1 MAALAQNGRT
11 LRSHRRAFGDDLGN
25 NTNQE
30 GGGKKH
36 KKGSIAALV
45 ANSSSA
51 TSSTDSVNASN
62 ACSATLMQDIDM
74 NDRQNPQYVTDY
86 VMDIYT
92 FFRDAEVKKSAD
104 VGYMSRQSD
113 INERMR
119 AILIDWLV
127 EVHLKFKLM
136 PETLYLT
143 VNVLD
148 RFLAV
153 KDVHRSRLQLV
164 GCASMLV
171 AAKYE
176 EIYAPEV
183 RDFVYISDKAFT
195 RDDVLATE
203 SEIINTLAFNF
214 TVPTTYHFL
223 NRFFK
228 AAGAEPGCKF
238 KQAAR
243 YYAERT
249 LQEYKFL
256 KYRSSMIAAA
266 ACALALKA
274 TRGEATTCALGAW
287 SPALVQHS
295 GYADAELTQCMVRSK
310 CEWHRINACVCVC
323 VLFVCVCVFLV
334 CSLHCVLYIS
344 PPSPSPIVR
353 HHRRHPPRGE
363 KEPQG
368 REEEVREPP
377 FPGRRDHSDP
387 GHPAPVVVVVVV
399 AATAM
404 TAAAAIERHASIEW
418 NAGSAVDG

>member
-1 MAALAQNGRT
+1 
-11 LRSHRRAFGDDLGN
+11 
-25 NTNQE
+25 
-30 GGGKKH
+30 
-36 KKGSIAALV
+36 
-45 ANSSSA
+45 
-51 TSSTDSVNASN
+51 
-62 ACSATLMQDIDM
+62 
-74 NDRQNPQYVTDY
+74 
-86 VMDIYT
+86 
-92 FFRDAEVKKSAD
+92 
-104 VGYMSRQSD
+104 MSKQTD
-113 INERMR
+113 INEKMR

-148 RFLAV
+148 RFLTV

-195 RDDVLATE
+195 RDDVLAME

-228 AAGAEPGCKF
+228 VRANRRSQRARSRCRLAQIPYISHRNERERLMGDCFHVFCVALCCQAAGAEPGCKF

-266 ACALALKA
+266 ACSLALKA
-274 TRGEATTCALGAW
+274 TRGEATQCPLGAW
-287 SPALVQHS
+287 SPALQQHS
-295 GYADAELTQCMVRSK
+295 SYAEADLHHCMYD
-310 CEWHRINACVCVC
+310 ITAC
-323 VLFVCVCVFLV
+323 
-334 CSLHCVLYIS
+334 I
-344 PPSPSPIVR
+344 R
-353 HHRRHPPRGE
+353 RGE
-363 KEPQG
+363 KKSLKAVKKKYASHRFLGAANLPI
-368 REEEVREPP
+368 
-377 FPGRRDHSDP
+377 
-387 GHPAPVVVVVVV
+387 APVP
-399 AATAM
+399 
-404 TAAAAIERHASIEW
+404 RP
-418 NAGSAVDG
+418 SA